1 VETGSRVRIPGQGE
15 RGPAGGAPGDLIIK
29 FRVKEDRFFKRDG
42 LNLAC
47 EVPINIAQAML
58 GSRLRVRTVDN
69 RKIVLRI
76 PAGTQSGTT
85 FRVRGHGVEKGGVR
99 GDQLVRVRIEAPSE
113 LSERGREAARDLAAA
128 EGLRY

>member
-1 VETGSRVRIPGQGE
+1 M
-15 RGPAGGAPGDLIIK
+15 
-29 FRVKEDRFFKRDG
+29 
-42 LNLAC
+42 C

-58 GSRLRVRTVDN
+58 GSRLRVRTVDH

-76 PAGTQSGTT
+76 PAGTQSGTI

-113 LSERGREAARDLAAA
+113 LSERGREAAQDLAAA